1 MKLPEHDFTVIIAA
15 GDFPSSPEALWYLKN
30 ATNIVACDSAAAI
43 LVAHN
48 YTPDFIVGD
57 MDSLDKS
64 IAEFFQGKI
73 YQEKEQET
81 NDLSKA
87 FRFCLKNKM
96 TNFFILGAPGKREDH
111 TLGNLA

>member
-1 MKLPEHDFTVIIAA
+1 MKLPEHDFIVIIAA
-15 GDFPSSPEALWYLKN
+15 GDFPSSPKALWYLKN

-73 YQEKEQET
+73 
-81 NDLSKA
+81 
-87 FRFCLKNKM
+87 
-96 TNFFILGAPGKREDH
+96 
-111 TLGNLA
+111 